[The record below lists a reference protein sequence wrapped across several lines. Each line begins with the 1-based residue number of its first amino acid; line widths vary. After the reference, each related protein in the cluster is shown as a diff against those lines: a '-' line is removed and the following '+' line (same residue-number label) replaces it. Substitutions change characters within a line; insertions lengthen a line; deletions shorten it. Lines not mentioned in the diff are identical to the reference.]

1 MIRSTV
7 FLIIQ
12 LQQMKAIKNKEIYK
26 KKFQNLIVKLDQY
39 QKQIRRKKSNTIE
52 SINALK
58 MIDK

>member
-12 LQQMKAIKNKEIYK
+12 LQQMKTIKNKEIYK